1 MKKGF
6 PKLSADH
13 MYYIRRYSLDDC
25 SRGAAEFYS
34 SDIIEVEEVRQKC
47 K

>member
-1 MKKGF
+1 MKKDF

-25 SRGAAEFYS
+25 SSRIT
-34 SDIIEVEEVRQKC
+34 DREEVRQKC